1 MGDSRIGELK
11 KETGKFVR
19 RHLFVFLLIGMTMLL
34 PSLSLAVEAVLTDD
48 AYTYSKKKNLKYG
61 TQAVLSVWGPAGGTP
76 LTRSF
81 LKFDLSTLPAGITA
95 DNVQKATLKLYVNRL
110 TTAGSFDIFK
120 VTADWDEMTIT
131 DQTAPSFDEVV
142 AAGVPINQGKI
153 FVTVDLTNLVTD
165 WLNGTTPNY
174 GISILPNTAGILVNF
189 DSKDG
194 VATSHEPQL
203 EIVLQ
208 ETGPEGPQ
216 GVQGPQGPQGPKGDK
231 GDTGPQGPIG
241 LTGAQ
246 GPQGLQGPQGPKGDK
261 GDQGPQGAQGLKG
274 DTGNQGPQGIQGLK
288 GDKGDQGTQGVQGLK
303 GDTGDQGPQGVQ
315 GLKGDKGDQGTQ
327 GVQGPQGLPGIGTV
341 KVFDSN
347 NQPLGIMLGYQPNSY
362 FMEHY
367 VVIYVS
373 SLAKMVGIS
382 SSSGDIA
389 DDTILFFNDTTC
401 AGTPYA
407 EPRMSYSII
416 KHGTSYYTA
425 DYVAPSSVQINSVDV
440 PGEGCYATDPE
451 LIPLV
456 PAQTIVPNLPF
467 TLPVA
472 LPLRFE

>member
-216 GVQGPQGPQGPKGDK
+216 GVQGPQGDQGPKGDK

-274 DTGNQGPQGIQGLK
+274 DTGNQGPQGI
-288 GDKGDQGTQGVQGLK
+288 
-303 GDTGDQGPQGVQ
+303 Q

-401 AGTPYA
+401 AGSPYI
-407 EPRMSYSII
+407 EPRASYSII

-440 PGEGCYATDPE
+440 PGEGCFATDPE

-456 PAQTIVPNLPF
+456 PAQTIVPILPF

>member
-19 RHLFVFLLIGMTMLL
+19 RHLFVFLLIGMTMFL

-153 FVTVDLTNLVTD
+153 FVTVDLTNLVMD

-274 DTGNQGPQGIQGLK
+274 DTGNQGPQGI
-288 GDKGDQGTQGVQGLK
+288 
-303 GDTGDQGPQGVQ
+303 P

-362 FMEHY
+362 LMEHY

-401 AGTPYA
+401 AGSPYI
-407 EPRMSYSII
+407 EPRASYSII

-440 PGEGCYATDPE
+440 PGEGCFATDPE

-456 PAQTIVPNLPF
+456 PAQTIVPILPF
-467 TLPVA
+467 TLPVI